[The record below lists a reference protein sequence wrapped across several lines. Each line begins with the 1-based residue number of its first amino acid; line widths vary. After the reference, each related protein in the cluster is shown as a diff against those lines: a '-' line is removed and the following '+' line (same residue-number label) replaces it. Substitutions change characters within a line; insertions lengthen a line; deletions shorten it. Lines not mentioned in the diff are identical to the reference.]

1 MADPGFPRRG
11 DVEGANPKDGLLPVV
26 LAKFFRNLHENGLKT
41 WKSGRHFQ
49 SRKVREFL
57 TDWKSQGK
65 TIQNTGKKLREF
77 QKNVLLFFE

>member
-41 WKSGRHFQ
+41 WKSGSHFQ
-49 SRKVREFL
+49 SRKVREFWNRL
-57 TDWKSQGK
+57 EKSGK
-65 TIQNTGKKLREF
+65 IIQNTGKFGEF
-77 QKNVLLFFE
+77 QTNIICYF